1 MVHYLSELG
10 MVHLDT
16 TLFYLSLWA
25 AATIYTVR
33 CCLDKSPPWTDA
45 LECVPNVFCV
55 HSLPP
60 DSSEQRDQTRG
71 IVWKLLSS
79 HLEEKLVAAEI
90 FFVKLNHRVIRQSR
104 IRRRTL
110 AKTTNTSV
118 DDDDDETQE

>member
-1 MVHYLSELG
+1 MVSGSEENSGGLEEEGGCDQSQNLKRVLCFVENMVHYLSELG

-45 LECVPNVFCV
+45 LE
-55 HSLPP
+55 
-60 DSSEQRDQTRG
+60 
-71 IVWKLLSS
+71 
-79 HLEEKLVAAEI
+79 LVAAEI
-90 FFVKLNHRVIRQSR
+90 FFVKLNHQVIRQSR
-104 IRRRTL
+104 IRRRNL